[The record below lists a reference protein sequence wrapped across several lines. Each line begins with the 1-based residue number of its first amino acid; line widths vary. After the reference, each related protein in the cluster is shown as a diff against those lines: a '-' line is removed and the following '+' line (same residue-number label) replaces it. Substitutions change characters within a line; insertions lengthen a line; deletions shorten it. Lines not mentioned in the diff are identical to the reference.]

1 MLPILIALAV
11 VFSQFAISAP
21 KVIRGTDPDT
31 YVLTGTFVTPDRIIK
46 GKLVMQGDTI
56 QCIGSKCATP
66 PGATRIELKDSYV
79 YPGFIDAHQHLGSNI
94 SPLWKNSHIYQDRYE
109 WQKDPDHLA
118 FMAPERAAF
127 TKDEATACA
136 ILKYAELRELV
147 SGVTTVQ
154 GVGQVRPCLEGLVR
168 NADGAHQLPLPP
180 NRVVGYI
187 PDVRLFNL
195 NIDWNVT
202 KCLAIHLG
210 EGIDEYAR
218 QELSVLDEKGLL
230 RPETMI
236 IHATAFGPPEF
247 ARIAKVGAKV
257 VWSPQSNIALYGKS
271 MNVEAA
277 IRSGIEVSLGVDWSP
292 SGSSNILEELRVA
305 DRVNSSQMHHVVQ
318 SDQWTSM
325 ITARPARALSLGEYI
340 GSLQV
345 GKKADISILKRRAKN
360 PNASLLK
367 SEMRDVEMV
376 WIGGRLLYG
385 DTAAVEQIR
394 PAACEL
400 VEVGDVSKRLCVAD
414 SASKV
419 PGATQTFAEIDK
431 LIRAVYPNPIAL
443 AQ

>member
-1 MLPILIALAV
+1 MRPIFVILAV
-11 VFSQFAISAP
+11 ISSQFAVPAP
-21 KVIRGTDPDT
+21 KVVRGTAPDT
-31 YVLTGTFVTPDRIIK
+31 YVLTGTFVTPDKIVK
-46 GKLVMQGDTI
+46 GKLVIQGDTI
-56 QCIGSKCATP
+56 QCVGPICPTP
-66 PGATRIELKDSYV
+66 PGATRIELKDSYAF
-79 YPGFIDAHQHLGSNI
+79 PGFIDAHQHLGSNV
-94 SPLWKNSHIYQDRYE
+94 SPLWKNSHVYQDRYE

-154 GVGQVRPCLEGLVR
+154 GVGLARPCLDGWVR
-168 NADGAHQLPLPP
+168 NADGAHDLPLPP

-195 NIDWNVT
+195 TIDWNVT

-210 EGIDEYAR
+210 EGIDDYAR

-247 ARIAKVGAKV
+247 ARIAKAGAKV

-277 IRSGIEVSLGVDWSP
+277 IKSGIEVSLGVDWSP
-292 SGSSNILEELRVA
+292 SGSSNIFEELRVA
-305 DRVNSSQMHHVVQ
+305 DRVNRSQMHNVVQ
-318 SDQWTSM
+318 PGQWVSM
-325 ITARPARALSLGEYI
+325 ITARPARALSLAEYI
-340 GSLQV
+340 GTLEA
-345 GKKADISILKRRAKN
+345 GKKADITILKRRAKK

-367 SEMRDVEMV
+367 TEMRDVEMV

-385 DTAAVEQIR
+385 NAATVEAIR
-394 PAACEL
+394 PDACEL
-400 VEVGDVSKRLCVAD
+400 VDAGGVSKRLCVAD
-414 SASKV
+414 PASKT
-419 PGATQTFAEIDK
+419 PGANQTFAEIDK
-431 LIRAVYPNPIAL
+431 TIRAVYPNPIAL
-443 AQ
+443 TQ